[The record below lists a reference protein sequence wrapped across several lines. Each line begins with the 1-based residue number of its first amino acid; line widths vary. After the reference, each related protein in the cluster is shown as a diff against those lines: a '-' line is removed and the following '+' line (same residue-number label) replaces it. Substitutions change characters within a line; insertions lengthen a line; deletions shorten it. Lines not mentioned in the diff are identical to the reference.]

1 MRLQKKE
8 SRQNSPGE
16 KLRLLSGSIVDV
28 MLCLFLILM
37 LTVFPFYNQEGYSH
51 IGTDKAVFFCR
62 LGTWAGRALAIPL
75 ALYLLSGCSRLAG
88 DIIRNG
94 RSNRTG
100 TAVSGKSGFPSSGMK
115 KIFEGKA
122 SLPDLCALIYA
133 GALLFS
139 WLVTDYRTE
148 ALWGAKGWY
157 MGLMPQ
163 TILLGIYFTVSRFW
177 KPRKWL
183 FCLSLPVS
191 GAVFLMGCLNRFGIY
206 AFGLES
212 AGESYISTIGNL
224 NWYCGYAV
232 SVMFAGTILPWLGE
246 GIKLWQKTLLMIY
259 TAIGYLSLIL
269 QGSDSGLAALA
280 AVMLVMFCMSAK
292 DSGRMLVFWQEMTIL
307 SSECLGIFLVKNLAP
322 GRINFMG
329 MLAGILAGR
338 AVSSVMTTVSILMM
352 LLVWASR
359 RRGKYRE
366 KLFCVLARAA
376 AVGSACIVT
385 GAVLLVVINTRHPGS
400 LGRLSDNPLFTF
412 NDAWGSHRGVTWLA
426 GWKCFAA
433 QDALH
438 KLAGVGPDCM
448 WPYINSG
455 SNQEIY
461 LYVTTAFPGL
471 RLTNAHNEWLTV
483 LVNTGI
489 IGLAGY
495 GGMMIC
501 GIGELLKKGKESPYA
516 AACGF
521 CLLAYT
527 VNNIFSFQQA
537 MGVGTVFV
545 IFGMGKAFLRKG
557 QKPVSKSPSLM

>member
-1 MRLQKKE
+1 MRIQKKE
-8 SRQNSPGE
+8 SGQSSPGE
-16 KLRLLSGSIVDV
+16 KLRLLSESILDY
-28 MLCLFLILM
+28 MLCFYLVLM
-37 LTVFPFYNQEGYSH
+37 LAVFPFYNEEGYSH

-62 LGTWAGRALAIPL
+62 LGIWTGRALAIPL
-75 ALYLLSGCSRLAG
+75 ALYLLHGGSRLVGAA
-88 DIIRNG
+88 IRKS
-94 RSNRTG
+94 RSSRTD
-100 TAVSGKSGFPSSGMK
+100 AVVPGKSGFGCPGMK
-115 KIFEGKA
+115 KLFGAKA
-122 SLPDLCALIYA
+122 YPSDLFALIYA
-133 GALLFS
+133 GALFLS
-139 WLVTDYRTE
+139 WLFTDYRVE

-163 TILLGIYFTVSRFW
+163 LMFLGIYLMVSRFW
-177 KPRKWL
+177 RPRKWL
-183 FCLSLPVS
+183 FCLSLPAS

-232 SVMFAGTILPWLGE
+232 SVMFAGTVLFWLGE
-246 GIKLWQKTLLMIY
+246 GMKVWQRALLMIY

-269 QGSDSGLAALA
+269 QGSDSGLSALA
-280 AVMLVMFCMSAK
+280 VVVLVMFCISAR
-292 DSGRMLVFWQEMTIL
+292 DSGRMLVFWQEMTIV
-307 SSECLGIFLVKNLAP
+307 SIECLGISLLKTLAP
-322 GRINFMG
+322 GKINFIG
-329 MLAGILAGR
+329 MQAGILTGR
-338 AVSSVMTTVSILMM
+338 AVSIAMTIVSVLMM
-352 LLVWASR
+352 LLVWTGR
-359 RRGKYRE
+359 KKGKYRE
-366 KLFCVLARAA
+366 RLFRILAWAA
-376 AVGSACIVT
+376 AVGSACIVL
-385 GAVLLVVINTRHPGS
+385 GAVLLVVINTKHPGI
-400 LGRLSDNPLFTF
+400 LGRLSGNPLFTF
-412 NDAWGSHRGVTWLA
+412 NDAWGSSRGVTWLA

-433 QDALH
+433 QDVLH
-438 KLAGVGPDCM
+438 KLVGVGPDCM

-483 LVNTGI
+483 LLNTGI

-501 GIGELLKKGKESPYA
+501 GIGELLMKGKESPFA

-545 IFGMGKAFLRKG
+545 MFGMGMAFLRKG
-557 QKPVSKSPSLM
+557 